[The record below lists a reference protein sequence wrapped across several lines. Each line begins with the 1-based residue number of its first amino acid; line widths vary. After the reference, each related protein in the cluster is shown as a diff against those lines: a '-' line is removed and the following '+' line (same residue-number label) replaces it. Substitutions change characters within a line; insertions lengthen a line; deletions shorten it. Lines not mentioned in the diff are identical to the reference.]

1 MTEGAA
7 KKGGLSVKV
16 EGLFKSYFIGAKRL
30 DVLKG
35 IDLVLNAG
43 EMVSIVG
50 ASGAGK
56 STFLHVLGTLDAP
69 TSGRIAY
76 GDTDVTTLNPVRL
89 SAFRNRTVGF
99 VFQFHHLLPDFTALE
114 NCSMPARIAGLSPV
128 EADSRAADILSKV
141 GLAERFDHKPGEL
154 SGGEQQ
160 RVAIARALIMRPA
173 LLLADEPT
181 GNLDTA
187 TGESVHELLLSLNRI
202 FDMTVVVVTHNE
214 RLASRIPRVL
224 LMADGRLAERAV

>member
-1 MTEGAA
+1 MSNSPGA
-7 KKGGLSVKV
+7 KSNSIKV
-16 EGLFKSYFIGAKRL
+16 EGLTKSFQIGENRI

-35 IDLVLNAG
+35 IDVVIGAG

-56 STFLHVLGTLDAP
+56 STFLHVLGTLESP
-69 TSGRIAY
+69 TSGSVKF
-76 GDTDVTTLNPVRL
+76 GDIDVTTLSGGAL
-89 SAFRNRTVGF
+89 AAFRNASVGF

-114 NCSMPARIAGLSPV
+114 NCAIPARISGASKERAG
-128 EADSRAADILSKV
+128 EMAASILREL
-141 GLAERFDHKPGEL
+141 GLADRLLHKPGEL

-160 RVAIARALIMRPA
+160 RVAIARALVMRPM

-181 GNLDTA
+181 GNLDTT
-187 TGESVHELLLSLNRI
+187 TGEAVHDLLLSLNKT

-214 RLASRIPRVL
+214 RLAERIPRIL
-224 LMADGRLAERAV
+224 EMTDGRLAEKV